1 MLYSFKEHTP
11 TFQNYFQSEPS
22 SYKRTQS
29 ATTVVMS
36 NNSAKPRWTPSGSL
50 YQGFH
55 SHFYNLNSWMTWPI
69 RSIPT
74 IYLGNLKYNPW
85 PFDCDHRF
93 WSSFFLYSSYIF
105 LGKPIKTMLR
115 KQGLLPSPSPKRKS
129 HSPIQGENSTIKTCS
144 FLNHTQWHCHNEVV
158 SV

>member
-1 MLYSFKEHTP
+1 
-11 TFQNYFQSEPS
+11 
-22 SYKRTQS
+22 
-29 ATTVVMS
+29 MS

-129 HSPIQGENSTIKTCS
+129 QSYSRRK
-144 FLNHTQWHCHNEVV
+144 FNHQNLFIFKSYTMALPQWSCISLGPWLKN
-158 SV
+158 